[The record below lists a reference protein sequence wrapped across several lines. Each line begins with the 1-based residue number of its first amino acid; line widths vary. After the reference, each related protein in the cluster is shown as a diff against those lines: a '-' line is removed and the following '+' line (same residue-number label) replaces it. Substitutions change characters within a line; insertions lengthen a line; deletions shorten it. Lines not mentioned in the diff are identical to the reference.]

1 MRYQKIPLLFLA
13 LLAGVM
19 LTGCGGK
26 QTKSDKPVVVV
37 SILPHRYFLER
48 IGGDTIQSLVL
59 VGPGQSP
66 HSYEPTPQQMEQLG
80 RARAWIYSN
89 TDFEITLL
97 PRIKKLFPQLKLVD
111 GTAGMKFRSLEAHE
125 HEEEEHDIHEEDSH
139 EEQDEVS
146 SGAEGMEV
154 DRHTWLGKEGALVFS
169 RHVVETLSEL
179 FPAYRSQYEE
189 RYHALIQE
197 IEQVFAELRQQLESL
212 AGSKVYVFHPA
223 FGYFLDEFK
232 LQQVAVE
239 TGGKEPSPQALAAL
253 IKQAQQDKP
262 RVIFVQAQFPTASA
276 EALAKSIDAVVL
288 PLDPLAPDWLLNIK
302 KMGAALSESLKR
314 ENLK

>member
-1 MRYQKIPLLFLA
+1 MRYQKRGLLFLT
-13 LLAGVM
+13 LVVGMM
-19 LTGCGGK
+19 LSACGGK
-26 QTKSDKPVVVV
+26 QTQSDKPVVVV

-97 PRIKKLFPQLKLVD
+97 PRIKKLYPQLKLVD

-125 HEEEEHDIHEEDSH
+125 HEEEDHDGHEEDTH
-139 EEQDEVS
+139 QEHDGIAP
-146 SGAEGMEV
+146 GAEGMEV

-179 FPAYRSQYEE
+179 FPSHRSQYEE
-189 RYHALIQE
+189 WYKVLSQE
-197 IEQVFAELRQQLESL
+197 IEQVFAELRQRLEPL

-232 LQQVAVE
+232 LHQVAVE
-239 TGGKEPSPQALAAL
+239 TGGKEPSPQTLAAL
-253 IKQAQQDKP
+253 IKQAQQDRP

-276 EALAKSIDAVVL
+276 EALAKSIGAVVL

-302 KMGAALSESLKR
+302 KMGAALSESLKK
-314 ENLK
+314 EGLK